1 MTDDARVF
9 QALSAVGIPG
19 TKHAW
24 SVGKAPQLPWF
35 VYWRNAGG
43 WMFADG
49 VNYQLMPRYVAE
61 LYVRE
66 NDPAIVDAFE
76 DAVRSIGP
84 FTRREAWLDSE
95 GCMQYRFQF
104 TLPPEKEE

>member
-24 SVGKAPQLPWF
+24 SVGKAPPLPWF
-35 VYWRNAGG
+35 VYWRSTGG
-43 WMFADG
+43 WTFADG

-61 LYVRE
+61 L
-66 NDPAIVDAFE
+66 
-76 DAVRSIGP
+76 SIGP

-95 GCMQYRFQF
+95 GCTQYRFQF
-104 TLPPEKEE
+104 TLPPEKED